1 MSETTNEG
9 RVLHRRDDHVLSII
23 IDRPAKRNGFTPK
36 MLHELAE
43 AYTELE
49 RDPLARVGVLRAEG
63 EHFTAGLDLPSL
75 APFMARGEDPIP
87 HHLVDPFGTRAPY
100 RTKPLVVAVRG
111 ICFTLGIEL
120 MLAADIVVAADDC
133 RFSQLEVK
141 RGIMATGGATLRM
154 AERAGA
160 GDALLHL
167 LSGDE
172 FDSAEALRLHFVQR
186 VVPVG
191 EELAQALKIAHA
203 IAAQAPLA
211 VVATR
216 NSVRKALEH
225 GPLVAALD
233 FVAVQ
238 QGLCGSADAA
248 EGISSFIE
256 KRDARFTG
264 A

>member
-1 MSETTNEG
+1 MSETTNKG

-36 MLHELAE
+36 MLRELAE

-120 MLAADIVVAADDC
+120 MLAADLVIAASDC
-133 RFSQLEVK
+133 RFAQVEVK
-141 RGIMATGGATLRM
+141 RGIMPTGGATIRM
-154 AERAGA
+154 VERAGWGNA
-160 GDALLHL
+160 MRYLLT
-167 LSGDE
+167 GDE
-172 FDSAEALRLHFVQR
+172 FDASTALRLGFVQE
-186 VVPVG
+186 VVKPWH
-191 EELAQALKIAHA
+191 ELRRALELAERIAV
-203 IAAQAPLA
+203 QAPLA
-211 VVATR
+211 VRATLA
-216 NSVRKALEH
+216 NAKLALTDT
-225 GPLVAALD
+225 AAAID
-233 FVAVQ
+233 EFVPVQ
-238 QGLCGSADAA
+238 KRLLASADAA
-248 EGISSFIE
+248 EGVKSFQE
-256 KRDARFTG
+256 KRAARFTG
-264 A
+264 N